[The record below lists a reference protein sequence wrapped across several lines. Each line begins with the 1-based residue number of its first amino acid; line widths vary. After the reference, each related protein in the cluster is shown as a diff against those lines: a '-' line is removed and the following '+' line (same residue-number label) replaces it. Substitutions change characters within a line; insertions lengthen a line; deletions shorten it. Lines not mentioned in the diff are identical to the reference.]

1 MEGTT
6 WAALTATLSVTGG
19 IWTWFAFQ
27 RRGAAS
33 GLRAL
38 GFTLLPAAA
47 WLTGTLGMVV
57 EIGGAISRWAAG
69 LVFNIFTWSGIGLA
83 ALALALILVS
93 GFLRERQLKRALA
106 TNPSGELPTKSSK
119 TTDLRTPVDDD
130 LAEIEAMLKKRGI
143 S

>member
-1 MEGTT
+1 
-6 WAALTATLSVTGG
+6 
-19 IWTWFAFQ
+19 
-27 RRGAAS
+27 
-33 GLRAL
+33 
-38 GFTLLPAAA
+38 
-47 WLTGTLGMVV
+47 MVV

>member
-6 WAALTATLSVTGG
+6 WAALTATLSVAGG

-83 ALALALILVS
+83 ALALALILVN
-93 GFLRERQLKRALA
+93 GFLRGAFREQ
-106 TNPSGELPTKSSK
+106 
-119 TTDLRTPVDDD
+119 
-130 LAEIEAMLKKRGI
+130 
-143 S
+143 